1 MIYLVKNVQTVQL
14 QTMFRMLRLFRQC
27 LESVQ
32 NFQSA
37 FRMFRI
43 CSDFSDSVQNF
54 QSMFRIF
61 SQCSECSDCSEFLAQ
76 KLVYSE
82 FLDFVV
88 IISDNNNKFNRPFH
102 LHISCFHSKIK
113 CFYRSYFS
121 LRQTKVSPFMK
132 ITYIFSHNLFKILIF
147 QQLIYFL
154 IVAKLSSDFFL
165 QCSN

>member
-1 MIYLVKNVQTVQL
+1 MIYLVKNVHTVQL

-32 NFQSA
+32 NFQST

-43 CSDFSDSVQNF
+43 CSDFSDCIQNF
-54 QSMFRIF
+54 QSMFRMF
-61 SQCSECSDCSEFLAQ
+61 RLCSEFLAQ

-102 LHISCFHSKIK
+102 LHISCFDSKIK

-121 LRQTKVSPFMK
+121 LRQTKVSPFIQRSK
-132 ITYIFSHNLFKILIF
+132 KR
-147 QQLIYFL
+147 
-154 IVAKLSSDFFL
+154 K
-165 QCSN
+165 

>member
-1 MIYLVKNVQTVQL
+1 MFRLFNFRQCSECSDFSYNVQN
-14 QTMFRMLRLFRQC
+14 LFRIFSQRSEC

-32 NFQSA
+32 TFQT
-37 FRMFRI
+37 FQTLFRI
-43 CSDFSDSVQNF
+43 FSQCSESVQNF
-54 QSMFRIF
+54 QSMFRL
-61 SQCSECSDCSEFLAQ
+61 CSEFLSQ

-102 LHISCFHSKIK
+102 LHISCFDSKIK
-113 CFYRSYFS
+113 CFYRSY

-132 ITYIFSHNLFKILIF
+132 ITYIFSHNLIKILIF
-147 QQLIYFL
+147 QQLMYFL

>member
-1 MIYLVKNVQTVQL
+1 MFRLFNFRQCSECSDFSDNVQN
-14 QTMFRMLRLFRQC
+14 LFRIFSQCSEC

-32 NFQSA
+32 TFQT
-37 FRMFRI
+37 FQTLFRI
-43 CSDFSDSVQNF
+43 FSQCSESVQNF
-54 QSMFRIF
+54 QSMFRMF
-61 SQCSECSDCSEFLAQ
+61 RLCSEFLSQ
-76 KLVYSE
+76 KLVYSD

-102 LHISCFHSKIK
+102 LHISCFDSKIK
-113 CFYRSYFS
+113 CFYRSY

-147 QQLIYFL
+147 QQLMYFL